1 MRKITNGQTSVQY
14 KITHKLTIGHHQ
26 YFKLLNFL
34 ISLKLKMP
42 NKTPRI
48 RAQEKLKRKFSPH
61 IKRKVERKRL
71 IRSPVMKGVL
81 GDHLK
86 NYMHWHK
93 VSHKGL
99 DKLLD
104 RDRFLYRLLRFNPS
118 RVDPQFYDIKSL
130 KDLGRKDVLDAIK
143 ENLLLQQRAEE
154 KREDLTP
161 MDIARHLYISEDGA
175 RDAARKYIDGELT
188 EKQHDMFTDY
198 RYGIDLLHK
207 EEDYMRNRML
217 IKKFLRKMMDSED
230 DRAYG
235 FRMKRRNPHA
245 YDEVWAKD
253 MSTYIGAGGGGGTSK
268 YTGARRVPSRRILD
282 ERKRRIDTIY
292 KIFYELADMDS
303 EYAKDIFG
311 NITSPDNWRTPPQ
324 YMDREY
330 LQDYVRS
337 MKRDLKIEKAAR
349 KKSRKPAKKK
359 SRKPAKKKSRKP
371 AKKKSRK
378 PAKKK
383 SRKPAK
389 KKSRKPRQA
398 PPSGVIKK
406 ENLPVGAVRVGADGK
421 QKYVV
426 YQVISR
432 GKKIKKW
439 KKVN

>member
-1 MRKITNGQTSVQY
+1 MPDRTQKTAA
-14 KITHKLTIGHHQ
+14 
-26 YFKLLNFL
+26 L
-34 ISLKLKMP
+34 I
-42 NKTPRI
+42 
-48 RAQEKLKRKFSPH
+48 KLKRKLSPH
-61 IKRKVERKRL
+61 VRRKVERKKL
-71 IRSPVMKGVL
+71 IRSPVMKEII

-86 NYMHWHK
+86 NYMHWSK
-93 VSHKGL
+93 RNRGL

-130 KDLGRKDVLDAIK
+130 KDLGRKDVLDAIND
-143 ENLLLQQRAEE
+143 NLLLQQIMKE

-188 EKQHDMFTDY
+188 EKQHDMFTYY

-207 EEDYMRNRML
+207 EADYMRNKRL
-217 IKKFLRKMMDSED
+217 IKKFLRKMLDSEED
-230 DRAYG
+230 TIYG
-235 FRMKRRNPHA
+235 FRMKRNPYA
-245 YDEVWAKD
+245 YDEDWAK
-253 MSTYIGAGGGGGTSK
+253 SIVTHVGPGGGGGTNN
-268 YTGARRVPSRRILD
+268 YTGVKRVPSRRILD
-282 ERKRRIDTIY
+282 ERKKRIDTIY
-292 KIFYELADMDS
+292 KVFRELVVLDS
-303 EYAKDIFG
+303 EYVKDMFTGQIVK
-311 NITSPDNWRTPPQ
+311 PDDWRIPPQ
-324 YMDREY
+324 FMYREE
-330 LQDYVRS
+330 LQSHVRS
-337 MKRDLKIEKAAR
+337 MKRDLKLEKAAK

-359 SRKPAKKKSRKP
+359 SRKAAKKKSRKP

-406 ENLPVGAVRVGADGK
+406 ENLPVGAVRVGVDGK
-421 QKYVV
+421 QKYIV
-426 YQVISR
+426 YEYISR

-439 KKVN
+439 KKAK

>member
-1 MRKITNGQTSVQY
+1 MPDRTRKTRA
-14 KITHKLTIGHHQ
+14 
-26 YFKLLNFL
+26 
-34 ISLKLKMP
+34 LK
-42 NKTPRI
+42 
-48 RAQEKLKRKFSPH
+48 QLKRKLSPH
-61 IKRKVERKRL
+61 IRRHTERKRF
-71 IRSPVMKGVL
+71 IRSPVMESVV

-86 NYMHWHK
+86 NYMHWHR
-93 VSHKGL
+93 VGHRSL

-104 RDRFLYRLLRFNPS
+104 QDSFLRRLRRFNPS
-118 RVDPQFYDIKSL
+118 SVDPQFYDIKSL
-130 KDLGRKDVLDAIK
+130 KDLGQKDVLDAIK
-143 ENLLLQQRAEE
+143 ENLLLQQIMED
-154 KREDLTP
+154 KREHLTP
-161 MDIARHLYISEDGA
+161 MDIARTLYISEDGA
-175 RDAARKYIDGELT
+175 KDAVRKLIDGDLSE
-188 EKQHDMFTDY
+188 EKQDMFADY
-198 RYGIDLLHK
+198 IRGVDLLHK
-207 EEDYMRNRML
+207 EEDYMRNKRM
-217 IKKFLRKMMDSED
+217 IKNFLEKMRFGRPDIMNPED
-230 DRAYG
+230 DDMTYG
-235 FRMKRRNPHA
+235 FRMIRNPHP

-253 MSTYIGAGGGGGTSK
+253 MSTYIGAGGGGGTNN
-268 YTGARRVPSRRILD
+268 YTGAKRVPSRRILD

-311 NITSPDNWRTPPQ
+311 DITSPDNWRTPPQ

-349 KKSRKPAKKK
+349 KKSRKPAKK
-359 SRKPAKKKSRKP
+359 SRKPA
-371 AKKKSRK
+371 KKSRK

>member
-1 MRKITNGQTSVQY
+1 MPDRTRKTRA
-14 KITHKLTIGHHQ
+14 
-26 YFKLLNFL
+26 
-34 ISLKLKMP
+34 LK
-42 NKTPRI
+42 
-48 RAQEKLKRKFSPH
+48 QLKRKLSPH
-61 IKRKVERKRL
+61 VRRHTERKRF
-71 IRSPVMKGVL
+71 IRSPVMESVV

-86 NYMHWHK
+86 NYMHWHR
-93 VSHKGL
+93 VGHRSL

-104 RDRFLYRLLRFNPS
+104 QDSFLRRLRRFNPS
-118 RVDPQFYDIKSL
+118 SVDPQFYDIKSL
-130 KDLGRKDVLDAIK
+130 KDLGQKDVLDAIK
-143 ENLLLQQRAEE
+143 ENLLLQQIMED
-154 KREDLTP
+154 KRGHLTP
-161 MDIARHLYISEDGA
+161 MDIARTLYISEDGA
-175 RDAARKYIDGELT
+175 KDAVRKLIDGDLSE
-188 EKQHDMFTDY
+188 EKQDMFADY
-198 RYGIDLLHK
+198 IRGVDLLHK
-207 EEDYMRNRML
+207 EEDYMRNKRM
-217 IKKFLRKMMDSED
+217 IKNFLKRMRFTRTDIMNPED
-230 DRAYG
+230 DDMAYG
-235 FRMKRRNPHA
+235 FRMIRRNPHA

-253 MSTYIGAGGGGGTSK
+253 MSTYIGAGGGGGTNN
-268 YTGARRVPSRRILD
+268 YTGAKRVPSRRILD

-311 NITSPDNWRTPPQ
+311 DITSPDNWRTPPQ

>member
-1 MRKITNGQTSVQY
+1 MESV
-14 KITHKLTIGHHQ
+14 
-26 YFKLLNFL
+26 
-34 ISLKLKMP
+34 
-42 NKTPRI
+42 
-48 RAQEKLKRKFSPH
+48 
-61 IKRKVERKRL
+61 V
-71 IRSPVMKGVL
+71 

-86 NYMHWHK
+86 NYMHWHR
-93 VSHKGL
+93 VGHRSL

-104 RDRFLYRLLRFNPS
+104 QDSFLRRLRRFNPS
-118 RVDPQFYDIKSL
+118 SVDPQFYDIKSL
-130 KDLGRKDVLDAIK
+130 KDLGQKDVLDAIK
-143 ENLLLQQRAEE
+143 ENLLLQQIMED
-154 KREDLTP
+154 KRGHLTP
-161 MDIARHLYISEDGA
+161 MDIARTLYISEDGA
-175 RDAARKYIDGELT
+175 KDAVRKLIDGDLSE
-188 EKQHDMFTDY
+188 EKQDMFADY
-198 RYGIDLLHK
+198 IRGVDLLHK
-207 EEDYMRNRML
+207 EEDYMRNKRM
-217 IKKFLRKMMDSED
+217 IKNFLKRMRFTRTDIMNPED
-230 DRAYG
+230 DDMAYG
-235 FRMKRRNPHA
+235 FRMIRRNPHA

-253 MSTYIGAGGGGGTSK
+253 MSTYIGAGGGGGTNN
-268 YTGARRVPSRRILD
+268 YTGAKRVPSRRILD

-311 NITSPDNWRTPPQ
+311 DITSPDNWRTPPQ

>member
-1 MRKITNGQTSVQY
+1 MPDRTRKTRA
-14 KITHKLTIGHHQ
+14 
-26 YFKLLNFL
+26 
-34 ISLKLKMP
+34 LK
-42 NKTPRI
+42 
-48 RAQEKLKRKFSPH
+48 QLKRKLSPH
-61 IKRKVERKRL
+61 VRRHTERKRF
-71 IRSPVMKGVL
+71 IRSPVMESVV

-86 NYMHWHK
+86 NYMHWHR
-93 VSHKGL
+93 VGHRSL

-104 RDRFLYRLLRFNPS
+104 QDSFLRRLRRFNPS
-118 RVDPQFYDIKSL
+118 SVDPQFYDIKSL
-130 KDLGRKDVLDAIK
+130 KDLGQKDVLDAIK
-143 ENLLLQQRAEE
+143 ENLLLQQIMED
-154 KREDLTP
+154 KRGHLTP
-161 MDIARHLYISEDGA
+161 MDIARTLYISEDGA
-175 RDAARKYIDGELT
+175 KDAVRKLIDGDLSE
-188 EKQHDMFTDY
+188 EKQDMFADY
-198 RYGIDLLHK
+198 IRGVDLLHK
-207 EEDYMRNRML
+207 EEDYMRNKRM
-217 IKKFLRKMMDSED
+217 IKNFLKRMRFTRTDIMNPED
-230 DRAYG
+230 DDMAYG
-235 FRMKRRNPHA
+235 FRMIRRNPHA

-253 MSTYIGAGGGGGTSK
+253 MSTYIGAGGGGGTNN
-268 YTGARRVPSRRILD
+268 YTGAKRVPSRRILD

-311 NITSPDNWRTPPQ
+311 DITSPDNWRTPPQ

-349 KKSRKPAKKK
+349 KK